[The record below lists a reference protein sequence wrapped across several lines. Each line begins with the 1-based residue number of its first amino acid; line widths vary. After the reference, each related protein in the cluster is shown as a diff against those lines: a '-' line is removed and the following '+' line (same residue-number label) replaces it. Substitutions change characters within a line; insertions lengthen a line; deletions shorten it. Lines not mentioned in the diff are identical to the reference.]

1 MHLHT
6 LEPWMFLVAV
16 VLGAIYLLM
25 PPVGRTDRDD
35 P

>member
-6 LEPWMFLVAV
+6 LEPWMFLVAA

-25 PPVGRTDRDD
+25 PVGRTDRDD